1 MNIAKNYVIIIGSSN
16 MDLNIYLE
24 RIPKSGET
32 VTGGIFKQFLGG
44 KGANQSVASARS
56 GSDTIFIA
64 NIGRDAFGDQMIS
77 QLRNEGINIDYI
89 IRDPNEPSGIAFILI
104 DKNGENII
112 SVAPGANVKLKPE
125 DIEKHADLIKNANSL
140 LVQMEISIE
149 TINKIFSIASK
160 GNVIKILNPAP
171 LKPIPVDILK
181 NVDVIIPNEGELV
194 RLHSILGFKELKIK
208 GYKKLIQI
216 SKDIT
221 RLGVR
226 DVITTLGNKGSL
238 IYQSENDKTTKIPA
252 KKVQAID
259 TVGAGDCFNGVLA
272 SKLNQ
277 GESLITSVKYATTA
291 ASIAVTRRGAQA
303 SMPYLHEIEEKYIEF
318 NRLFS

>member
-1 MNIAKNYVIIIGSSN
+1 
-16 MDLNIYLE
+16 MDLNIYSE
-24 RIPKSGET
+24 RLPKPGET

-44 KGANQSVASARS
+44 KGANQSVASVRS
-56 GSDTIFIA
+56 GSDTFFIA
-64 NIGRDAFGDQMIS
+64 KIGRDAFGDQMIS

-89 IRDPNEPSGIAFILI
+89 IRDPNEPSGIAFIMI

-112 SVAPGANVKLKPE
+112 NVAPGANVKLKPK

-171 LKPIPVDILK
+171 LKLIPVDILK
-181 NVDVIIPNEGELV
+181 NIDIIIPNEGELI
-194 RLHSILGFKELKIK
+194 RLYSLLGFKELKIR
-208 GYKKLIQI
+208 GYKEMIKI
-216 SKDIT
+216 SKDLT

-238 IYQSENDKTTKIPA
+238 IYQSELDKTIKIPA
-252 KKVQAID
+252 IKVHAID

-277 GESLITSVKYATTA
+277 GEDLITSVKYATSA

-303 SMPYLHEIEEKYIEF
+303 SIPYLHEIEEKYKEYNKLF
-318 NRLFS
+318 N

>member
-1 MNIAKNYVIIIGSSN
+1 MINVKNYVIIIGSSN
-16 MDLNIYLE
+16 MDLNIYSE
-24 RIPKSGET
+24 RLPKPGET

-44 KGANQSVASARS
+44 KGANQSVASVRS
-56 GSDTIFIA
+56 GSDTFFIA
-64 NIGRDAFGDQMIS
+64 KIGRDAFGDQMIS

-89 IRDPNEPSGIAFILI
+89 IRDPNEPSGIAFIMI

-112 SVAPGANVKLKPE
+112 NVAPGANVKLKPK

-171 LKPIPVDILK
+171 LKLIPVDILK
-181 NVDVIIPNEGELV
+181 NVDIIIPNEGELI
-194 RLHSILGFKELKIK
+194 RLYSLLGFKELKIR
-208 GYKKLIQI
+208 GYKEMIKI
-216 SKDIT
+216 SKDLT
-221 RLGVR
+221 RLGVK

-238 IYQSENDKTTKIPA
+238 IYQSELDKTIKIPA
-252 KKVQAID
+252 IKVHAID

-277 GESLITSVKYATTA
+277 GEDLITSVKYATSA

-303 SMPYLHEIEEKYIEF
+303 SIPYLHEIEEKYKEYNKLF
-318 NRLFS
+318 N

>member
-1 MNIAKNYVIIIGSSN
+1 MTIAKKYVIIIGSSN

-24 RIPKSGET
+24 RLPKSGET
-32 VTGGIFKQFLGG
+32 VTGGTFKQFLGG
-44 KGANQSVASARS
+44 KGANQSVASVRS
-56 GSDTIFIA
+56 GSDTLFIA
-64 NIGRDAFGDQMIS
+64 KIGRDTFGDQMIS
-77 QLRNEGINIDYI
+77 HLRNEGINIDYI
-89 IRDPNEPSGIAFILI
+89 IRDPNEPSGIAFIII

-112 SVAPGANVKLKPE
+112 SVAPGANIKLKPE
-125 DIEKHADLIKNANSL
+125 DIEKHADLLKNANTL
-140 LVQMEISIE
+140 LVQMEISID
-149 TINKIFSIASK
+149 TIDEIFSIASK

-181 NVDVIIPNEGELV
+181 KVDIIIPNQGELI
-194 RLHSILGFKELKIK
+194 RLYSLLGFKELKIK
-208 GYKKLIQI
+208 GYEKMIKI
-216 SKDIT
+216 SKDIS

-238 IYQSENDKTTKIPA
+238 IYQSELEETTKIPA
-252 KKVQAID
+252 IKVQAID

-277 GESLITSVKYATTA
+277 GENLITSVKYATAA

-303 SMPYLHEIEEKYIEF
+303 SIPYLHEIEEKYKEF
-318 NRLFS
+318 NRLFN